1 MLESYFKKEEFSD
14 LCRTDNG
21 KLDNFAK
28 YAKGNATIG
37 LLAVLVATPICAY
50 ADSYIGQGI
59 GWVGR
64 NIVDFIPLVNK
75 IAPWV
80 AERSGLINPA
90 YAANLNEDLYQTTGA
105 IAGFWAGL
113 FLPLQASFIL
123 GD

>member
-80 AERSGLINPA
+80 AERSGLKNPT

-113 FLPLQASFIL
+113 FLPWQTVLFSS
-123 GD
+123 D